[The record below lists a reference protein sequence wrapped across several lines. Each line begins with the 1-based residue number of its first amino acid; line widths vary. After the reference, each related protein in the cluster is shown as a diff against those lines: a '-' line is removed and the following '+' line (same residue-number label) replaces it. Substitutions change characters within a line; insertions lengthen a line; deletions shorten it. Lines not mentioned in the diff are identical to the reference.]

1 MRKRIRPPSYEAL
14 KIGRSHEF
22 GILLDAV
29 LYEPEKVPGIVA
41 NNPEIVYETCW
52 AGENVLHWL
61 AIENKHEEI
70 RLLRSVGSPI
80 PIYALVH
87 AVEHGHL
94 ETVIALLELGAE
106 VIPSDITR
114 ALNSSWFSKSKK
126 VKSLIKRYFK
136 QFGYEI

>member
-1 MRKRIRPPSYEAL
+1 MRPPTYEAL
-14 KIGRSHEF
+14 KKGGSHEF

-29 LYEPEKVPGIVA
+29 IYEPEKVHSIVS

-94 ETVIALLELGAE
+94 KTIIALLELGAE
-106 VIPSDITR
+106 VIPSDITQ
-114 ALNSSWFSKSKK
+114 AVNSTWFKKNKK

-136 QFGYEI
+136 QFGYDI